1 MIEKRVF
8 LKLCF
13 LAIASSATLD
23 WNSAVATEKNL
34 FRVLIIALLRV
45 KKPICAKVAEAL
57 ENKPLSSL
65 DYNLHLRSANL
76 GQAEATLIADAIEI
90 LHQNNVLNLQSV
102 SFSHNPGITELGLKR
117 LLEALPDHT
126 TELGLVGCGLGDKSA
141 NNIALFLRR
150 SNKLKMVCVESNN
163 FSPEAKSLIMNS
175 AMHLSRCSVI
185 T

>member
-8 LKLCF
+8 LKLGF

-150 SNKLKMVCVESNN
+150 SNKPKMFCDESNN
-163 FSPEAKSLIMNS
+163 FSPEAKSLILNS
-175 AMHLSRCSVI
+175 TTHLARCSVI

>member
-1 MIEKRVF
+1 
-8 LKLCF
+8 
-13 LAIASSATLD
+13 
-23 WNSAVATEKNL
+23 L
-34 FRVLIIALLRV
+34 FRVLIIALFRN
-45 KKPICAKVAEAL
+45 KKPICAKAAEAL

-65 DYNLHLRSANL
+65 DYNLHLCSADL
-76 GQAEATLIADAIEI
+76 GQAEATVIADAIEI

-102 SFSHNPGITELGLKR
+102 SVSHNPGITELGLKR

-150 SNKLKMVCVESNN
+150 SNKLKMVCDESNN

-175 AMHLSRCSVI
+175 TTHLSRCSVM